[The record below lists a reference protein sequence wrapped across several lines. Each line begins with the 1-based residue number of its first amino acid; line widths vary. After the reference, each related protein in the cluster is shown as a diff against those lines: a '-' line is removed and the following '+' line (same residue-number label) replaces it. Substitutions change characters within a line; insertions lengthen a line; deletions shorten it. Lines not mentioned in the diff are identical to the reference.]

1 MPRVLWPDCWRV
13 LHEVNASVMHPLEK
27 FLQSPNNSLLA
38 LCLRGALWAVSVP
51 YRAVVM
57 LRNAA
62 YGSGWFRSY
71 RASVP
76 VISVGNLTAGGTGK
90 TPACVY
96 IAKWFR
102 ERGKRVA
109 ILSRG
114 YKALEDG
121 ANDEAREL
129 EELLPDVPHLQ
140 SANRAEIAQIATE
153 ELEMEVL
160 LLDDG
165 FQHRRMQRDLDI
177 VLLDATNPF
186 GWGHL
191 LPRGLLRE
199 PIAGLRRADLVLAT
213 RCDLIAPQDL
223 AGLRTRVQRIHPKAA
238 WVESVHCPVAWRK
251 ASGAKRS
258 LEELKG
264 QAVVAVCGIGNPAA
278 FHRTLEKL
286 GVLIADRITYADHH
300 AYSSQDID
308 EIRRR
313 VEGLGHPIAAIV
325 CTGKDLAKL
334 STETIG
340 ALPLV
345 ALDVELKIV
354 AGEDVLGEYLDRVS
368 QGLG

>member
-1 MPRVLWPDCWRV
+1 MPNVLWLGYWCV
-13 LHEVNASVMHPLEK
+13 LQQVNATVMHPLEK

-38 LCLRGALWAVSVP
+38 LCLRGVLWVASMP
-51 YRAVVM
+51 YRAVVI
-57 LRNAA
+57 LRNALYA
-62 YGSGWFRSY
+62 SGWFRVY

-96 IAKWFR
+96 IAQWFR

-140 SANRAEIAQIATE
+140 SANRTEIAQIAID
-153 ELEMEVL
+153 ELEMEIL

-165 FQHRRMQRDLDI
+165 FQHRRMLRDLDI

-186 GWGHL
+186 GWGHM

-213 RCDLIAPQDL
+213 RCDLVAPQEL

-238 WVESVHCPVAWRK
+238 WVESIHCPIGWRNS
-251 ASGAKRS
+251 AGNQRS

-264 QAVVAVCGIGNPAA
+264 RSVVAVCGIGNPAA
-278 FHRTLEKL
+278 FLQTLEKL
-286 GVLIADRITYADHH
+286 EVLIADRITYPDHH

-308 EIRRR
+308 DILRRI
-313 VEGLGHPIAAIV
+313 EGLRQPIEAIV

-334 STETIG
+334 STESIG
-340 ALPLV
+340 SYPLFALQ
-345 ALDVELKIV
+345 VELQILT
-354 AGEDVLGEYLDRVS
+354 GEDVLGEYLERAS
-368 QGLG
+368 QGKL